1 MTRAELEDALRS
13 DNGERVRDALIC
25 AFYSERGESV
35 QTWCLK
41 LCNHPDP
48 AARYGVAVILG
59 NNAIVHRGEIDLLE
73 CLDAVENLIADREER
88 VRVAAKDSLADVL
101 HAIKLKGTPES

>member
-1 MTRAELEDALRS
+1 M
-13 DNGERVRDALIC
+13 
-25 AFYSERGESV
+25 
-35 QTWCLK
+35 
-41 LCNHPDP
+41 
-48 AARYGVAVILG
+48 
-59 NNAIVHRGEIDLLE
+59 HRGEIDLLE